1 MNSSRAIATIGPP
14 PTRFAQ
20 PRTRAG
26 VVLSKFYC
34 LRRHQGC
41 RSGRPRWGYILSP
54 TFQGAAYSVVSRTH
68 PLKRP
73 WMVVRSLS
81 GPVTH
86 RQHTPAPDIP
96 PEALDGELVCRICA
110 VPAALST
117 LQDSTSNRR
126 APLIC
131 TRSSLWKSLSHNR
144 TSRLPSSQRH
154 TQREAMPCRCRHAIQ
169 QLIESVP
176 HGQFDSSQVYSGRRP
191 GEGPFQHPG
200 HLKLSPMSTRS
211 SLLSLPVRVVS
222 IVVHMHTISGTSC
235 VLPPGSSSVTRRELH
250 RRK

>member
-96 PEALDGELVCRICA
+96 PEALDAIAEL
-110 VPAALST
+110 
-117 LQDSTSNRR
+117 
-126 APLIC
+126 
-131 TRSSLWKSLSHNR
+131 RSSV
-144 TSRLPSSQRH
+144 
-154 TQREAMPCRCRHAIQ
+154 HAHRYGRAY
-169 QLIESVP
+169 LITSVP

-235 VLPPGSSSVTRRELH
+235 VLPPGSSSVARRELH